1 MAATILVADDDEF
14 IRLYLKKRLTG
25 QGYTVLSAIDGE
37 EAFELAQKHLPD
49 VIVSDWM
56 MPKMDGI
63 EFCHKIKADSRLRFT
78 YFIFLTARDKQDDK
92 ISSMDEG
99 ADDYLAKPFQ
109 DKELLARINVGVR
122 ITTLQKELMSY
133 QHQRAVTELAVT
145 IGHEINNPLGI
156 MMLTLQ
162 VMKKRFLADNHAEF
176 PKDVETCLTNG
187 RRVAEIVKKLCSLSD
202 PQFKPYLKD
211 SSVNMIDLT

>member
-14 IRLYLKKRLTG
+14 IRLYLKKRLAG
-25 QGYTVLSAIDGE
+25 QGYTVLSAVDGE
-37 EAFELAQKHLPD
+37 EAFALAQEHLPD

-63 EFCHKIKADSRLRFT
+63 ELCHKIKADGRLRFT

-122 ITTLQKELMSY
+122 ITALQKELMAY
-133 QHQRAVTELAVT
+133 QHQRAITELAVT

-162 VMKKRFLADNHAEF
+162 VMNKRFQSNNTQEL
-176 PKDVETCLTNG
+176 PKDIETCLANG

-202 PQFKPYLKD
+202 PHFKPYLKD
-211 SSVNMIDLT
+211 SSVDMIDLT

>member
-25 QGYTVLSAIDGE
+25 QGYTVISAVDGE
-37 EAFELAQKHLPD
+37 EAFAMAQEHQPE

-63 EFCHKIKADSRLRFT
+63 ELCHKIKADGRLRFT

-92 ISSMDEG
+92 INSMDEG

-122 ITTLQKELMSY
+122 ITALQKELMAY
-133 QHQRAVTELAVT
+133 QHQRAITELAVT

-162 VMKKRFLADNHAEF
+162 VMNKRFQSQNTEEL
-176 PKDVETCLTNG
+176 PKDIETCLANG
-187 RRVAEIVKKLCSLSD
+187 RRVAEIVKKLCALSD
-202 PQFKPYLKD
+202 PQFKPYLNN
-211 SSVNMIDLT
+211 SSVDMIDLT

>member
-14 IRLYLKKRLTG
+14 IRLYLKKRLTT
-25 QGYTVLSAIDGE
+25 QGYSVISAVDGE
-37 EAFELAQKHLPD
+37 EAFALAQQHLPD

-63 EFCHKIKADSRLRFT
+63 EFCHKIKEDDRLRFT

-92 ISSMDEG
+92 INSMDEG

-109 DKELLARINVGVR
+109 DRELIARINVGVR
-122 ITTLQKELMSY
+122 ITALQKELMSY
-133 QHQRAVTELAVT
+133 QHQRAITELAVT

-162 VMKKRFLADNHAEF
+162 VMNKRFQSHNTDEL
-176 PKDVETCLTNG
+176 PKDIDTCLTNG
-187 RRVAEIVKKLCSLSD
+187 RRVAEIVKKLCALSD
-202 PQFKPYLKD
+202 PHFKPYLKD
-211 SSVNMIDLT
+211 SSVDMIDLT

>member
-25 QGYTVLSAIDGE
+25 QGYTVFLASDGE
-37 EAFELAQKHLPD
+37 EAFALAQEHLPD

-63 EFCHKIKADSRLRFT
+63 ELCHKIKADNRLRFT

-92 ISSMDEG
+92 VNSMDEG
-99 ADDYLAKPFQ
+99 ADDYLSKPFQ

-122 ITTLQKELMSY
+122 ITSMQKELVSY
-133 QHQRAVTELAVT
+133 QHQRAITELAVT

-162 VMKKRFLADNHAEF
+162 VMNRRHQSQNTADL
-176 PKDVETCLTNG
+176 PKDIETCLTNG

-202 PQFKPYLKD
+202 PHFKPYLKD
-211 SSVNMIDLT
+211 SGVDMIDLT

>member
-25 QGYTVLSAIDGE
+25 QGYTVISAVDGA
-37 EAFELAQKHLPD
+37 EAFTLAQEHLPD

-56 MPKMDGI
+56 MPNIDGI
-63 EFCHKIKADSRLRFT
+63 ELCHKIKADSRLRFS

-92 ISSMDEG
+92 ISSMNEG

-122 ITTLQKELMSY
+122 ITALQKELMAY
-133 QHQRAVTELAVT
+133 QHQRAITELAVT

-162 VMKKRFLADNHAEF
+162 VMNKRLHAQNMNEL
-176 PKDVETCLTNG
+176 PKDIETCLANG

-202 PQFKPYLKD
+202 PHFKPYLHD
-211 SSVNMIDLT
+211 SRVDMIDLT

>member
-14 IRLYLKKRLTG
+14 IRLYLKKRLTV
-25 QGYTVLSAIDGE
+25 QGYNVLLAVDGQ
-37 EAFELAQKHLPD
+37 EAFTLAQEHQPD

-56 MPKMDGI
+56 MPNVDGL
-63 EFCHKIKADSRLRFT
+63 ELCRKIKADSRLRYI

-92 ISSMDEG
+92 INSMDEG
-99 ADDYLAKPFQ
+99 ADDYLSKPFQ

-122 ITTLQKELMSY
+122 ITGMQKELISY
-133 QHQRAVTELAVT
+133 QHQRAISELAVT

-162 VMKKRFLADNHAEF
+162 VMQKRFRTNRMEEF
-176 PKDVETCLTNG
+176 PSDIETCLVNG
-187 RRVAEIVKKLCSLSD
+187 KRVAEIVKKLCGLSD
-202 PQFKPYLKD
+202 PHFKPYLKD
-211 SSVNMIDLT
+211 SRVDMIDLT